1 MRRPRW
7 IPARA
12 VLPHVTA
19 ILVASPLLAQSSR
32 DFCRAPDAGIALDH
46 VVIAVQDLA
55 SAAADFRSLGF
66 TLKPGRLHS
75 NGLLNSHVKFA
86 DGTALEIMSVE
97 RASTD
102 PLAMV
107 YESFLLAGDGGVFVA
122 IEADP
127 ARVTEAASELGLS
140 SEVTRSGPFTWVT
153 VDDSRRS
160 PGGWSSPVFF
170 ISYGARTADPDSI
183 LVHDAGASGIGAVM
197 LDATGDL
204 ADLLFRLGAGAC
216 PIDTESEMES
226 IVIVGLRNAEL
237 VLSIH
242 EGPRPRRAA
251 VRQVAL
257 YGAPGT
263 PSTQPEFMD
272 TRRTHGIRL
281 LLDARQ

>member
-1 MRRPRW
+1 MRRRRW

-12 VLPHVTA
+12 GLPPVMA
-19 ILVASPLLAQSSR
+19 ILVASPLFAQSSR
-32 DFCRAPDAGIALDH
+32 DSCRALDAGIALDH
-46 VVIAVQDLA
+46 VVIAAQDLA

-75 NGLLNSHVKFA
+75 NGLLNAHVKFA
-86 DGTALEIMSVE
+86 DGTALELMSVE

-102 PLAMV
+102 PLATL

-127 ARVTEAASELGLS
+127 ARVTEAAGEMGLS
-140 SEVTRSGPFTWVT
+140 SEVTRSGSFTWVT

-170 ISYGARTADPDSI
+170 ISYGPRTADPDSI
-183 LVHDAGASGIGAVM
+183 LVHNAGATGIGAVT

-204 ADLLFRLGAGAC
+204 ANLLFRLGARAC
-216 PIDTESEMES
+216 PIDTESEMKS
-226 IVIVGLRNAEL
+226 SVIVGLRNAEL

-242 EGPRPRRAA
+242 EGPPYRRAV

-257 YGAPGT
+257 YGASGT
-263 PSTQPEFMD
+263 PKTQPRLLDEQ
-272 TRRTHGIRL
+272 RTHGIRL
-281 LLDARQ
+281 MLDAGQ